1 MLGADDLRELA
12 ASIRRHGQTA
22 PCSMDP
28 PGGSALDGRSRVAAC
43 ALAGVEPRWEV
54 YDGDPVAFVVEANA
68 EDRNL
73 STGQRAMA
81 VAIGLVEAGL
91 RSNGRFRRG
100 SVPEH
105 PPELTRA
112 SWRDKVA
119 LAGFVLD
126 HAPELG
132 DRVLAGEL
140 GLDTA
145 HKLAGKQR
153 NHPHNGG

>member
-100 SVPEH
+100 SVP
-105 PPELTRA
+105 
-112 SWRDKVA
+112 
-119 LAGFVLD
+119 
-126 HAPELG
+126 
-132 DRVLAGEL
+132 
-140 GLDTA
+140 
-145 HKLAGKQR
+145 
-153 NHPHNGG
+153 